1 MNSLVAFFLSYFHL
15 LSDSAGWYQS
25 YWLMFS
31 WGWSQVGSHVSRG
44 NNDYPA
50 SGKLLSLSFYHP
62 TSLSTDQLI
71 TWYFFW
77 YGLFQLEFLLLTWE
91 LKRKPLLRQVQA
103 HISFIAG
110 SRLLTEISS
119 SFCCVTAW
127 NERIKSQGWNFKC
140 CSQDEN
146 ISFVSKSEHRSPKNL
161 LPMEN
166 ELFECI
172 CSDLPFS
179 QSPFPQNWVKSQYSL
194 CK

>member
-1 MNSLVAFFLSYFHL
+1 MQYNLIYLHQVTGCEFSGSISSLLFPPAIWFSGVIPIL
-15 LSDSAGWYQS
+15 LA
-25 YWLMFS
+25 MFS

-71 TWYFFW
+71 TWYFFFSFFW

-119 SFCCVTAW
+119 SLCCVMAW
-127 NERIKSQGWNFKC
+127 NERIKSQG
-140 CSQDEN
+140 
-146 ISFVSKSEHRSPKNL
+146 
-161 LPMEN
+161 
-166 ELFECI
+166 
-172 CSDLPFS
+172 
-179 QSPFPQNWVKSQYSL
+179 
-194 CK
+194 